1 MAIQLGGGSAGAEI
15 NEYRFFPDRGNL
27 WTGDNGFVWLKKGA
41 RTFDTTTYPD
51 AYAAG
56 NAVCKSTDYQAAAS
70 SGGSSPGGLGVSSDG
85 AWALNFQ
92 TIYSPF
98 FYQTNIATDTV
109 NAGNTYW
116 PGTNSAYY
124 YICGTGYIKC
134 NGSSPQSSIV
144 NANDYFAAAL
154 ITYNNNDLKVY
165 SSSLVGGSGTD
176 AGKPNSNQ
184 GSWSPKDSSGTLLSA
199 SPYSYNDPSQPAC
212 MHWDAV
218 NRRLYL
224 MFAYTN
230 NRCHLFVY
238 YLNGSNW
245 GNTAFSV
252 SGNDDRAN
260 VVVDW
265 QSQSSSGTDAAYQ
278 LESMSGDSTH
288 LYVSYYE
295 LATNAGGGRDVKI
308 RKIPLSG
315 NLSLASGTDLT
326 GLVAV
331 SGSYGQSILVQNSN
345 GTFSVETLEEGPRYY
360 KTVNSVPKFL
370 GHGNGTNALREFAI
384 NVPTIGE
391 DTPDPDAAA
400 TQYQRIK

>member
-41 RTFDTTTYPD
+41 RSFDTTTYPD

-56 NAVCKSTDYQAAAS
+56 NAVSKSTDYQAAAA
-70 SGGSSPGGLGVSSDG
+70 SGGTSPGGLGVSSDG
-85 AWALNFQ
+85 AWALNF
-92 TIYSPF
+92 TTFSNPGF
-98 FYQTNIATDTV
+98 FQTNIATDTV
-109 NAGNTYW
+109 TQTTYW
-116 PGTNSAYY
+116 PGVNSGYY
-124 YICGTGYIKC
+124 YICATGYIKC
-134 NGSSPQSSIV
+134 NGSNPNSDIV

-154 ITYNNNDLKVY
+154 ITYNNSDLKVY
-165 SSSLVGGSGTD
+165 SSALTGGSGTN
-176 AGKPNSNQ
+176 AGLPNNNQ
-184 GSWSPKDSSGTLLSA
+184 GSWTPKDSSGTLLSA
-199 SPYSYNDPSQPAC
+199 SPYSYTTPSQPAC
-212 MHWDAV
+212 MHWDPV

-245 GNTAFSV
+245 GNTGFSV
-252 SGNDDRAN
+252 SGTDDRAN
-260 VVVDW
+260 VVIDW
-265 QSQSSSGTDAAYQ
+265 QSQSSSSAYEI
-278 LESMSGDSTH
+278 ESMSGDSTH
-288 LYVSYYE
+288 LYVSYYTVA
-295 LATNAGGGRDVKI
+295 LNSDGGRDLKI

-315 NLSLASGTDLT
+315 NLSWASGTDLA
-326 GLVAV
+326 GKVAV
-331 SGSYGQSILVQNSN
+331 SGSSGQAILVQNSN
-345 GTFSVETLEEGPRYY
+345 GTFSVENLEQGPRYY

-370 GHGNGTNALREFAI
+370 GHGNGTNALREYAI

-391 DTPDPDAAA
+391 DTPDYRNAQ